1 MDEWTYMAILA
12 KSTLA
17 LAEHERKIL
26 RLHSEGFNDYRI
38 AKKLKM
44 ESSQHNPH
52 KKNVLKKNDRARA
65 DLDIIEELNHG

>member
-1 MDEWTYMAILA
+1 MAILA
-12 KSTLA
+12 KSALA

-26 RLHSEGFNDYRI
+26 QLHSEGFNDYRI
-38 AKKLKM
+38 AKKM

-52 KKNVLKKNDRARA
+52 KKNVLKKNDHARF